1 MYICEKCGEVFEEP
15 KVIGNDVDRG
25 EVCPGCGN
33 DYFDEAYQCAVC
45 GEWVSSEKIH
55 GYDPY
60 VCEDCINERKYDL
73 PLLLEAT
80 KDEKFE
86 FDIPAL
92 ARYILDDDEIETLI
106 IKELERRLKRATDKF
121 MPCSIDFD
129 PTDFIADYAN
139 DIADYI
145 GREET

>member
-33 DYFDEAYQCAVC
+33 DYFDEAYKCAVC
-45 GEWVSSEKIH
+45 DEWVSSDKIH

-60 VCEDCINERKYDL
+60 VCEDCVNEHKYDL
-73 PLLLEAT
+73 PTLLKAT
-80 KDEKFE
+80 EDEKFDFE
-86 FDIPAL
+86 IPAL
-92 ARYILDDDEIETLI
+92 ARYILTDEDINTLI
-106 IKELERRLKRATDKF
+106 KKELERRVQKSTEKF
-121 MPCSIDFD
+121 MPFPCFD
-129 PTDFIADYAN
+129 ATDFISDYAN

-145 GREET
+145 GREV

>member
-1 MYICEKCGEVFEEP
+1 MFICEKCGEVFEEP

-33 DYFDEAYQCAVC
+33 EYFDEAYKCSVC

-55 GYDPY
+55 GYNPY
-60 VCEDCINERKYDL
+60 VCEDCIAEHKYDL
-73 PLLLEAT
+73 PTLLKAT
-80 KDEKFE
+80 ENEKDEI
-86 FDIPAL
+86 DIPVL
-92 ARYILDDDEIETLI
+92 ARYILTDNEIETLI
-106 IKELERRLKRATDKF
+106 LKELERRLELATDKF

-129 PTDFIADYAN
+129 TSDFMKDYAN

-145 GREET
+145 GREV

>member
-33 DYFDEAYQCAVC
+33 EYFDEAYQCAVC
-45 GEWVSSEKIH
+45 GEWVSSDKIH

-60 VCEDCINERKYDL
+60 VCEDCVNEHKYDL
-73 PLLLEAT
+73 PTLLKAT
-80 KDEKFE
+80 EDEKVE
-86 FDIPAL
+86 IDIPVL
-92 ARYILDDDEIETLI
+92 ARYILTDDEIEELI
-106 IKELERRLKRATDKF
+106 LKELERRVQKSTEKF
-121 MPCSIDFD
+121 MPFPCFD
-129 PTDFIADYAN
+129 ATDFISDYAN

-145 GREET
+145 GREV